1 MKNTAPNHPWLFF
14 ALIYGL
20 SSPFW
25 LISTQIAHSGLP
37 EHFLITDIGATLT
50 PIIAAVILRYHEA
63 GVMGVRELFCRIFDY
78 RRTKH
83 KRWLVTAI
91 VVFPLL
97 YLITYLAMGLLG
109 YPVATQWNLSPALVS
124 VFFLFI
130 VAATAE
136 ELGYSAYET
145 DALQRRMTALNAALV
160 MGPLWA
166 LWHLPS
172 MIVMGQSSE
181 LIAWGLFMTVA
192 FRILSVWIYNNAGAS
207 AFAVIVMHVVANTSR
222 SAYPGGRSGYE
233 LGEGSVATSV
243 IIVFTLIVVVLWRPS
258 SLTNFLGRKRI
269 KTNA

>member
-1 MKNTAPNHPWLFF
+1 
-14 ALIYGL
+14 
-20 SSPFW
+20 
-25 LISTQIAHSGLP
+25 
-37 EHFLITDIGATLT
+37 
-50 PIIAAVILRYHEA
+50 
-63 GVMGVRELFCRIFDY
+63 MGVRELFCRIFDY

-83 KRWLVTAI
+83 KRSLVTAI

-181 LIAWGLFMTVA
+181 LIA
-192 FRILSVWIYNNAGAS
+192 
-207 AFAVIVMHVVANTSR
+207 
-222 SAYPGGRSGYE
+222 
-233 LGEGSVATSV
+233 
-243 IIVFTLIVVVLWRPS
+243 
-258 SLTNFLGRKRI
+258 
-269 KTNA
+269 